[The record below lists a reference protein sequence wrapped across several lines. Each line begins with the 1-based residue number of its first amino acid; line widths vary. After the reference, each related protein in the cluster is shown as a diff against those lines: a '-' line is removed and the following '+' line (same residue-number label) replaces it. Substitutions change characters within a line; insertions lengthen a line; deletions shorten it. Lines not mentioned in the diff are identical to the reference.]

1 MGVNGVELKVGQV
14 WMDRECRSVTIVR
27 KNDDTCSNHGSP
39 SKWPYIG
46 SNNHS
51 YTEKGTVWE
60 ANSEAGADLIELV
73 QDENG
78 WRPWK
83 ATADSVCPVAAD
95 TRVEARLATGYYER
109 TKRADELMW
118 RQCGDLSIIAYKV
131 VEEAAQASTPDPV
144 KQSGDDSNAIRI
156 LRAAECHMR
165 DRAATYDTPEGE
177 RSMGKA
183 VAAFNA
189 IRDRDLTEAEGWLLI
204 QLLKDVRLFSAPGYH
219 ADSAE
224 DCIAYA
230 ALKAEAKAG
239 EVASGA

>member
-14 WMDRECRSVTIVR
+14 WKDREGREVR
-27 KNDDTCSNHGSP
+27 IERTRNDSLDHLGSSDMFP
-39 SKWPYIG
+39 FLG
-46 SNNHS
+46 TNDES
-51 YTEKGTVWE
+51 YTPAGTVWN
-60 ANSEAGADLIELV
+60 NSESVLDLIELV

-83 ATADSVCPVAAD
+83 AEASNKRPVDGD
-95 TRVEARLATGYYER
+95 TLVRYRLEDGREFEGKAGSMLWGKMEG
-109 TKRADELMW
+109 KPD
-118 RQCGDLSIIAYKV
+118 IVAYKII
-131 VEEAAQASTPDPV
+131 EESTDLEGVSKLIPPSESAAIYALQ
-144 KQSGDDSNAIRI
+144 
-156 LRAAECHMR
+156 AAESHLR
-165 DRAATYDTPEGE
+165 DRAATYDAPGGE

-183 VAAFNA
+183 VSAFNA

-239 EVASGA
+239 EVA